1 MWQSGPKYRRWF
13 VSLLLVAFGLPAWQ
27 TVVLA
32 LAPQSATSPRASSA
46 GFDAMSEA
54 ALLDLINQ
62 ARADHGLQPLAVD
75 DRLTQAARKHSELM
89 VEHSALSHQFEG
101 EPPVQ
106 IRFSDESFP
115 SDREGENVD
124 LDQTVNSAHQA
135 LMHSPAHRA
144 NILDPN
150 YNAVGIGIVRSRG
163 NIYVTEDFA
172 RRLPEYSEPEADA
185 ALQHAI
191 EHYERS
197 RGLTAPVRKPQS
209 SLRHMAC
216 EMALN
221 DALDD
226 QGPAA
231 LPGVHES
238 FAWTAGDP
246 AKLPS
251 GVMKVLSQG
260 LPSGY
265 SLGACFAPS
274 VSHPGGI
281 YWVVM
286 VSY

>member
-1 MWQSGPKYRRWF
+1 MWQHGRKYRHWL
-13 VSLLLVAFGLPAWQ
+13 VSLLWIVLGLPARQ
-27 TVVLA
+27 TVVFA
-32 LAPQSATSPRASSA
+32 LAPQTTASRQAASGA
-46 GFDAMSEA
+46 FDAKDEG
-54 ALLDLINQ
+54 ALLELINQ
-62 ARADHGLQPLAVD
+62 ARADHGLQPLTVD
-75 DRLTQAARKHSELM
+75 NRLARAARKHSERM

-106 IRFSDESFP
+106 IRFSDENFP

-124 LDQTVNSAHQA
+124 LDQSVASAHRA
-135 LMHSPAHRA
+135 LMDSPAHRA

-150 YNAVGIGIVRSRG
+150 YNTVGIGIVRSGG

-185 ALQHAI
+185 ALQRAI
-191 EHYERS
+191 EHYEQS
-197 RGLTAPVRKPQS
+197 RGFAVPVRKSQA

-221 DALDD
+221 DALEDK
-226 QGPAA
+226 GPSA

-246 AKLPS
+246 ARLPAS
-251 GVMKVLSQG
+251 VMKILSQG